1 MNSSGAPIRRIAANL
16 MWRPEGLVRN
26 PLAEIGPD
34 GRILRVDACPDPD
47 RQPCTEF
54 YAGLLVADF
63 PADWRETFERLLSQS
78 DTPLPELL
86 ARLPRQRGVPVAI
99 SGLDYATMRLTPRA
113 RIRRL

>member
-1 MNSSGAPIRRIAANL
+1 

-26 PLAEIGPD
+26 PLAEVADD
-34 GRILRVDACPDPD
+34 GRVVRVAACPDPD

-63 PADWRETFERLLSQS
+63 PADWRGTFDRLLSES
-78 DTPLPELL
+78 DTPLPEQL
-86 ARLPRQRGVPVAI
+86 ARLPRQRGVLVAI
-99 SGLDYATMRLTPRA
+99 SGLDYATMRLTSRA